1 MPIFG
6 IIIKNSQDN
15 RIFGSNTHYIMVKI
29 VGIRLPTPV
38 TMIVVLLSP
47 STQMSTMLNTVL
59 ITDLV
64 WNVHQIPNC
73 LILFPMIESTLL
85 FG

>member
-47 STQMSTMLNTVL
+47 STSNEHHAEHSL
-59 ITDLV
+59 D
-64 WNVHQIPNC
+64 HR
-73 LILFPMIESTLL
+73 
-85 FG
+85 FGLECSSNS